1 MESNDPRV
9 LIRVAEAVYPVCEL
23 GDESRRRLAEQGR
36 LDLLKPGSRFDATAD
51 AAWLTYLIRGEI
63 SLRSDKGEAEVVR
76 ANSPRARLPLFRVHP
91 AGLYAQADVASMV
104 VRFSRAL
111 LHSLTAAERATAHG
125 DAEEIVMSGQL
136 DPVADSP
143 LYQRIYQAY
152 QHDELELPSL
162 PDVALR
168 IREAIRDPG
177 VGVKDVARMVLADP
191 VLSARLIHVANS
203 AAYRRDTPVTTVYQA
218 VTRLGLAAAQ
228 NIAISLALKHLF
240 KAEAPLLQQRM
251 QALYQHSS
259 QVASLAY
266 VLARHSKGFNAER
279 GLLAGLLHDI
289 GVIPILT
296 FASQHGAL
304 EHDAAALDKTIAHLR
319 RITGHL
325 VLSRLGFEEDM
336 ILAAEH
342 AEDWLRDDHTAPD
355 YGDLLVVAQLHSYL
369 GSSQMQHLPRIDT
382 TPAYRKL
389 NLGEFDPQHG
399 LAILREASTVSS
411 AIHQLLH

>member
-23 GDESRRRLAEQGR
+23 GAESRRRLADQGR
-36 LDLLKPGSRFDATAD
+36 LDLLKPHARLAAVDD
-51 AAWLTYLIRGEI
+51 AAWLTYLVRGE
-63 SLRSDKGEAEVVR
+63 LTLVSDKGEKEAIH
-76 ANSPRARLPLFRVHP
+76 ANSPRARLPLFRIHP
-91 AGLYAQADVASMV
+91 PGLYAEADVASVV

-111 LHSLTAAERATAHG
+111 QHTLTAAERSAAHG
-125 DAEEIVMSGQL
+125 GNDEIIMDSIGAAE
-136 DPVADSP
+136 SP

-162 PDVALR
+162 PDIALR
-168 IREAIRDPG
+168 IREAIRDPN
-177 VGVKDVARMVLADP
+177 VGVKDVAKMVLADP

-203 AAYRRDTPVTTVYQA
+203 AAYRRDTPATTVYQA

-240 KAEAPLLQQRM
+240 KSDAPLLQQHM
-251 QALYQHSS
+251 QALYNHSS
-259 QVASLAY
+259 QVASIAY
-266 VLARHSKGFNAER
+266 VLARHSHGFNAER

-296 FASQHGAL
+296 FAARHGAL
-304 EHDAAALDKTIAHLR
+304 EHDAAALDKTISNLR

-325 VLSRLGFEEDM
+325 VLSRLGFEDDL
-336 ILAAEH
+336 IVAAEQ
-342 AEDWLRDDHTAPD
+342 AEDWLRDEHEAPD
-355 YGDLLVVAQLHSYL
+355 YADLLIVAQLHSYL
-369 GSSQMQHLPRIDT
+369 GTPQMQHLPRIDT

-389 NLGEFDPQHG
+389 DLGEFDPQHG
-399 LAILREASTVSS
+399 LAILREAHTVSS
-411 AIHQLLH
+411 AIHQMLH